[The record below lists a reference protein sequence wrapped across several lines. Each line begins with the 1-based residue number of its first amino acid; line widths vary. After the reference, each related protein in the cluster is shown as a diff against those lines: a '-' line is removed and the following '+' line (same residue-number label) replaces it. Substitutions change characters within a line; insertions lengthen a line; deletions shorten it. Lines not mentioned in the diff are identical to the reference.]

1 MKPESGNRCILPISG
16 SVFAMSVLFANLATN
31 KSMYM
36 RKTLFHIS
44 VCLALAG
51 CTTPHEEQLEIY
63 SDAVEAFYDTE
74 SMSNAIGNLLVA
86 EMSATRVY
94 VLLPESEKNEFV
106 NRLESDEAIAVGNM
120 RDSLIRITEK
130 AFLSDISH
138 FIEKRTMLYNEAV
151 ECYGDARSAEEL
163 HAIEEFVSSFSAMA
177 YSEGERACDPPA
189 EVREKYKESQENAA
203 RAYSD
208 AERRFS
214 LQE

>member
-1 MKPESGNRCILPISG
+1 
-16 SVFAMSVLFANLATN
+16 
-31 KSMYM
+31 M
-36 RKTLFHIS
+36 RKILFHFS

-51 CTTPHEEQLEIY
+51 CTTPYEEQLEIY
-63 SDAVEAFYDTE
+63 SDAVEAFHDTD
-74 SMSNAIGNLLVA
+74 SISNVIGNLLVA

-94 VLLPESEKNEFV
+94 VMLPENEKNEFV

-130 AFLSDISH
+130 AFLSDVSH

-151 ECYGDARSAEEL
+151 ECYGNAKSIEEL

-177 YSEGERACDPPA
+177 YSGGERACDPPA
-189 EVREKYKESQENAA
+189 EVREKYRQSQESVA

-208 AERRFS
+208 AERRLS

>member
-1 MKPESGNRCILPISG
+1 
-16 SVFAMSVLFANLATN
+16 
-31 KSMYM
+31 M
-36 RKTLFHIS
+36 RKILFHFS
-44 VCLALAG
+44 VCLVLAG
-51 CTTPHEEQLEIY
+51 CTAPHEEQLEIY
-63 SDAVEAFYDTE
+63 SNAVEAFHDAD
-74 SMSNAIGNLLVA
+74 SMPNVIGNLLVA

-94 VLLPESEKNEFV
+94 VQLPENKKSEFV

-130 AFLSDISH
+130 AFVSDISH

-208 AERRFS
+208 AERRLS